1 MPATK
6 ATRAAT
12 VCVPS
17 NTSIRRNNTL
27 ERVNAAEM
35 FSKEKSGSTI
45 PAVPLFFSRQR
56 TRSKELTRWISL
68 MMVLRDSGH
77 ETDKRIN
84 LTLVSIPFHPLII
97 RSINVCILTQ
107 LKSIYN
113 MNFIFFFLRKKSL
126 YL

>member
-6 ATRAAT
+6 ATRAGT

-45 PAVPLFFSRQR
+45 PTAPLFFSRQR
-56 TRSKELTRWISL
+56 TEVELTRWISL
-68 MMVLRDSGH
+68 IGI
-77 ETDKRIN
+77 KR
-84 LTLVSIPFHPLII
+84 
-97 RSINVCILTQ
+97 
-107 LKSIYN
+107 
-113 MNFIFFFLRKKSL
+113 
-126 YL
+126 